1 MTKYK
6 NLIFNNIFV
15 NNKKNWN
22 YNLYWDYDFPLLN
35 IENNIN
41 KYTRIGKFPDE
52 SINRYNINL
61 LYNQLKTIYPN
72 DFDYIPET
80 YFFPE
85 QTDIIKNKF
94 NLYKFTSNN
103 AWIID
108 LLEKNE
114 NITSTNKYPELLS
127 SLDKILSKEN
137 SKDNLVLSKY
147 ISNPMLIN
155 HKKFEMKFFVLITGF
170 SPLKIYLINA
180 CILLQKKMK

>member
-22 YNLYWDYDFPLLN
+22 YNLYWDYDFPLPN

-80 YFFPE
+80 YFFL
-85 QTDIIKNKF
+85 NK
-94 NLYKFTSNN
+94 
-103 AWIID
+103 
-108 LLEKNE
+108 
-114 NITSTNKYPELLS
+114 
-127 SLDKILSKEN
+127 
-137 SKDNLVLSKY
+137 
-147 ISNPMLIN
+147 LI
-155 HKKFEMKFFVLITGF
+155 
-170 SPLKIYLINA
+170 
-180 CILLQKKMK
+180 